1 MNLQLICEIKYHKDQ
16 ITHILILKDN
26 RICTSSYDNS
36 IIVYNSHTY
45 TKDIIINEHD
55 DWVSYLYQLY
65 SDNIMSASYD
75 GTLKIFK
82 INKKSYNVVNIINYK
97 EDAILKIIELKNGE
111 IVFLTGNKKIC
122 FYIYKEKTYKQNYI
136 INDSI
141 TYDDIIELNKYNF
154 IVLSSNSNNLILIFN
169 YITKKTI
176 KKLFLESL
184 IFSQQNFLNFNQFLI
199 VFGFK
204 LIYIIDI
211 KQYKI
216 IKTIKNDFSV
226 TCSIKKDNE
235 NFIIGDN
242 IGFLRIF
249 NYNSKNQVIKE
260 IKNIYV
266 KNEMNS
272 IEFNNKFNT
281 ILINDKKNISLKI
294 YNLLINK

>member
-82 INKKSYNVVNIINYK
+82 INKKSYNVVSIINYK
-97 EDAILKIIELKNGE
+97 EDAILKIIELKNEE

-141 TYDDIIELNKYNF
+141 TYDDIIELNKYNL

-242 IGFLRIF
+242 IGFLRVF

>member
-1 MNLQLICEIKYHKDQ
+1 MNIQLICEIKYHKEQ

-36 IIVYNSHTY
+36 IIIYNPHTY
-45 TKDIIINEHD
+45 IKDIIINEHT

-82 INKKSYNVVNIINYK
+82 INKQSYKVVNIINFK
-97 EDAILKIIELKNGE
+97 EDAIIKLIELKNEE

-122 FYIYKEKTYKQNYI
+122 FYIYENKIYKQNYI
-136 INDSI
+136 INESI
-141 TYDDIIELNKYNF
+141 MYDDILELNKYNL
-154 IVLSSNSNNLILIFN
+154 IVLSSNSNNIILFFN

-184 IFSQQNFLNFNQFLI
+184 IFSQQNILNFNQYLI
-199 VFGFK
+199 AFGFK

-211 KQYKI
+211 KQYKL

-242 IGFLRIF
+242 IGFLRLF
-249 NYNSKNQVIKE
+249 NYNYKFQNIKE
-260 IKNIYV
+260 LKNIYV
-266 KNEMNS
+266 KDEMNS
-272 IEFNNKFNT
+272 IKYNKKFNT
-281 ILINDKKNISLKI
+281 ILINNNKNIFLKI
-294 YNLLINK
+294 YNLLK

>member
-1 MNLQLICEIKYHKDQ
+1 MNIQLICEIKYHKEQ

-82 INKKSYNVVNIINYK
+82 INKQSYKVVNIINFK
-97 EDAILKIIELKNGE
+97 EDAIIKLIELKNEE

-122 FYIYKEKTYKQNYI
+122 FYIYENKIYKQNYI
-136 INDSI
+136 INESI
-141 TYDDIIELNKYNF
+141 MYDDILELNKYNL
-154 IVLSSNSNNLILIFN
+154 IVLSSNSNNIILFFN

-184 IFSQQNFLNFNQFLI
+184 IFSQQNILNFNQYLI

-211 KQYKI
+211 KQYKL

-242 IGFLRIF
+242 IGFLRLF
-249 NYNSKNQVIKE
+249 NYNYKIQNIKE
-260 IKNIYV
+260 LKNIYV
-266 KNEMNS
+266 KDEMNS
-272 IEFNNKFNT
+272 IEYNKKFNN
-281 ILINDKKNISLKI
+281 ILINNNKNISLKI
-294 YNLLINK
+294 YNLLK

>member
-1 MNLQLICEIKYHKDQ
+1 MNIQLICEIKYHKEQ

-36 IIVYNSHTY
+36 IIIYNPHTY
-45 TKDIIINEHD
+45 IKDIIINEHT

-82 INKKSYNVVNIINYK
+82 INKQSYKVVNIINFK
-97 EDAILKIIELKNGE
+97 EDAIIKLIELKNEE

-122 FYIYKEKTYKQNYI
+122 FYIYENKIYKQNYI
-136 INDSI
+136 INESI
-141 TYDDIIELNKYNF
+141 MYDDILELNKYNL
-154 IVLSSNSNNLILIFN
+154 IVLSSNSNNIILFFN

-184 IFSQQNFLNFNQFLI
+184 IFSQQNILNFNQYLI

-211 KQYKI
+211 KQYKL

-242 IGFLRIF
+242 IGFLRLF
-249 NYNSKNQVIKE
+249 NYNYKFQNIKE
-260 IKNIYV
+260 LKNIYV
-266 KNEMNS
+266 KDEMNS
-272 IEFNNKFNT
+272 IEYNKKFNT
-281 ILINDKKNISLKI
+281 ILINNNKNISLKI
-294 YNLLINK
+294 YNLLK